1 MAAVKACG
9 PGALLSGRAGAPL
22 FGLIKGPAP
31 PPHVTA
37 RTERDVAGITTR
49 RSPAICSNDATKF
62 DGIAVTT
69 IPRIL
74 VDLAGTLSF
83 DALARACHEARV
95 RYGTRPE
102 HVDAVLARSGRPKSA
117 RTPRAAPHGDA
128 PIPLSEL
135 ERGFLAPLKTHGL
148 PLPITTR
155 PAGAHYVDCR
165 WPEYRLTIELDSY

>member
-49 RSPAICSNDATKF
+49 RSPATCSNDATKF
-62 DGIAVTT
+62 NGIAVTT

-102 HVDAVLARSGRPKSA
+102 HVDAVLARSGRPKGP
-117 RTPRAAPHGDA
+117 RTPRAVLHGDA
-128 PIPLSEL
+128 PTTLSAFEK
-135 ERGFLAPLKTHGL
+135 GSPAPPKTHAL
-148 PLPITTR
+148 QLPITNR

-165 WPEYRLTIELDSY
+165 